1 MSLDQSSI
9 DDVLRVKDEQIE
21 ALVKEFNGAQKTIER
36 LQRELLETKKNATTN
51 TVKTSPQ
58 PPPPPADAPFL
69 GSQQQRQFEVNQT
82 LTQHIKS
89 LQRRI
94 TSLESEAK
102 KYRSEVEAQKIVIEE
117 LNTCVDR
124 AGKNIQHR
132 DHELRHAKALM
143 QEREDECRRLRA
155 DRVNAKKQVMD
166 EITNAKESEIAMN
179 QLRQENQCLREHVE
193 ILQRK
198 IEILQ
203 ASSSSAPVATVTEVR
218 EVPRATLPI
227 YAGGEPQSL
236 CSLRKSNQLL
246 QEQ

>member
-36 LQRELLETKKNATTN
+36 LQRELLETKKNANTI

-58 PPPPPADAPFL
+58 PPPPPTADAPFL

-94 TSLESEAK
+94 TSLESESK

-132 DHELRHAKALM
+132 DYELRHAKALM

-166 EITNAKESEIAMN
+166 EITNAKECEIAMN

-193 ILQRK
+193 TLQRK

-203 ASSSSAPVATVTEVR
+203 ASSSAPNSILPTVTEVR
-218 EVPRATLPI
+218 EVPRATLPT

-236 CSLRKSNQLL
+236 CSLRK
-246 QEQ
+246 